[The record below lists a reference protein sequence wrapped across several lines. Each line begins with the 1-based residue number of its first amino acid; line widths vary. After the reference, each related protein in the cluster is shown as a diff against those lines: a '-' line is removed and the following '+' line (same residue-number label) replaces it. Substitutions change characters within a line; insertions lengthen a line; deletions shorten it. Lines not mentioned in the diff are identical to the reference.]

1 MLIVIGYI
9 LTLASVFGVFVLEG
23 GSLPILFQPLELVM
37 IMGCAI
43 GAFLCGNGMKAI
55 SATVKALPSLFR
67 GSKYD
72 KALYMELMSLLYEL
86 LVKIRRDGIM
96 AVESDIDDPSASP
109 IFSKYNNILSS
120 HHMIDFITDYLRL
133 MLSGKMEPFQIEA
146 LMDEEI
152 ETHHDEG
159 LVPVH
164 CISKMG
170 DGMPAF
176 GIVAAVMGVVNTMGS
191 IGKPP
196 AELGH
201 LIGAALVGTFLG
213 ILISYGFVGP
223 LAAVLEQKQNEA
235 SKALNC
241 IKATLLASLSGY
253 PPTIAIE
260 FGRKVLFST
269 ERPSCRELEEY
280 IKRPSPS
287 NSEEGT

>member
-1 MLIVIGYI
+1 MF
-9 LTLASVFGVFVLEG
+9 ALEG
-23 GSLPILFQPLELVM
+23 GHLAVLFQPLEFLM

-43 GAFLCGNGMKAI
+43 GAFLCGNSMKAI
-55 SATVKALPSLFR
+55 NATLKALPSLFKK
-67 GSKYD
+67 SKYTQD
-72 KALYMELMSLLYEL
+72 LYMELMSLLYEL
-86 LVKIRRDGIM
+86 LVIIRRDGIM
-96 AVESDIDDPSASP
+96 AIEDDIDNPPTSLV
-109 IFSKYNNILSS
+109 FSKYTNVLEDQ
-120 HHMIDFITDYLRL
+120 HMINFITDYLRL
-133 MLSGKMEPFQIEA
+133 MLSGKMEVFQIEA

-152 ETHHDEG
+152 ETHREEG
-159 LVPVH
+159 LVPVQ

-223 LAAVLEQKQNEA
+223 LSSVLEQNQSES
-235 SKALNC
+235 SKSLNC
-241 IKATLLASLSGY
+241 IKATLLASLNGY
-253 PPTIAIE
+253 PPSVAVE

-280 IKRPSPS
+280 VKRPPIKINRS
-287 NSEEGT
+287 N

>member
-1 MLIVIGYI
+1 MLIGIGYFVV
-9 LTLASVFGVFVLEG
+9 LVSVFGVFALEG
-23 GSLPILFQPLELVM
+23 GHLAVLFQPLEFVM

-43 GAFLCGNGMKAI
+43 GAFLCGNSRKAI
-55 SATVKALPSLFR
+55 NSTIKALPSLFKSSTYTQ
-67 GSKYD
+67 G
-72 KALYMELMSLLYEL
+72 LYMELMSLLYEL
-86 LVKIRRDGIM
+86 LVDIRRDGIM
-96 AVESDIDDPSASP
+96 SLEDDIDNPSKSAV
-109 IFSKYNNILSS
+109 FSKYTNVLANP
-120 HHMIDFITDYLRL
+120 HMIEFITDYLRL
-133 MLSGKMEPFQIEA
+133 MLSGKMEAFQIEA

-159 LVPVH
+159 MVPVQ

-223 LAAVLEQKQNEA
+223 LSSVLEQNQNES

-241 IKATLLASLSGY
+241 IKVTLLASLNGY
-253 PPTIAIE
+253 PPPIAVE

-269 ERPSCRELEEY
+269 ERPSCKELEEY
-280 IKRPSPS
+280 VKRPPIKIDRA
-287 NSEEGT
+287 N

>member
-1 MLIVIGYI
+1 MAV
-9 LTLASVFGVFVLEG
+9 
-23 GSLPILFQPLELVM
+23 LFQPLELVM

-43 GAFLCGNGMKAI
+43 GAFLCGNSTKAI
-55 SATVKALPSLFR
+55 NATVKVLPSLFKK
-67 GSKYD
+67 SKYTQN
-72 KALYMELMSLLYEL
+72 LYMELMSLLYEL
-86 LVKIRRDGIM
+86 LVIIRRDGIM
-96 AVESDIDDPSASP
+96 AIEDDIDNPTGSV
-109 IFSKYNNILSS
+109 IFSKYTNVLA
-120 HHMIDFITDYLRL
+120 HPHMVDFITDYLRL
-133 MLSGKMEPFQIEA
+133 MLAGKMEVFQIEA

-152 ETHHDEG
+152 QTHHDEG
-159 LVPVH
+159 LVPVL

-213 ILISYGFVGP
+213 ILISYGFIGP
-223 LAAVLEQKQNEA
+223 LSSVLEQNQNES
-235 SKALNC
+235 SKSLNC
-241 IKATLLASLSGY
+241 IKATLLASLNGY
-253 PPTIAIE
+253 APSIAVE

-280 IKRPSPS
+280 VKRPPIKI
-287 NSEEGT
+287 NRAD